1 MSNNKIIKYLNIS
14 LYVMF
19 IISVLLVFFVLKNS
33 DDNAKLDGSL
43 DTNFYWAY
51 ILLFV
56 GALSILV
63 FTIYHALTIKGDTKK
78 MIIAFVGL
86 GLVILIAYLM
96 SSDEIPQFF
105 GTQALIADGTL
116 TPNTAR
122 LTDVGLYT
130 TYILAFIS
138 VATLVYTSFSRFW
151 TK

>member
-1 MSNNKIIKYLNIS
+1 MSINKILKYLNIS

-19 IISVLLVFFVLKNS
+19 IISIILVFFVIKNS
-33 DDNAKLDGSL
+33 DNNAKLDGSL

-51 ILLFV
+51 FLLIV
-56 GALSILV
+56 GALGILAFSV
-63 FTIYHALTIKGDTKK
+63 YQGITIKGDSKK
-78 MIIAFVGL
+78 MIVAFVGL
-86 GLVILIAYLM
+86 AVILLISYLM

-122 LTDVGLYT
+122 LTDVGLYA

-138 VATLVYTSFSRFW
+138 VATLFYTSVSKYW

>member
-1 MSNNKIIKYLNIS
+1 MSINKILKYLNIS

-19 IISVLLVFFVLKNS
+19 VISIILVFFVIKNS

-51 ILLFV
+51 FLLII
-56 GALSILV
+56 GALGILG
-63 FTIYHALTIKGDTKK
+63 FSLYQAFTIKGDSKK
-78 MIIAFVGL
+78 MIISFVAL
-86 GLVILIAYLM
+86 AVILLIAYLM

-122 LTDVGLYT
+122 LTDVGLYA

-138 VATLVYTSFSRFW
+138 VATLVYTSLSRYW

>member
-1 MSNNKIIKYLNIS
+1 MSINKILKYLNIS

-19 IISVLLVFFVLKNS
+19 ILSVLFVFFVIKNS

-51 ILLFV
+51 FLLII
-56 GALSILV
+56 GALGILG
-63 FTIYHALTIKGDTKK
+63 FSLYQAFTIKGDSKK
-78 MIIAFVGL
+78 MIISFVAL
-86 GLVILIAYLM
+86 AVIILIAYLM

-122 LTDVGLYT
+122 LTDVGLYA

-138 VATLVYTSFSRFW
+138 VATLVYTSLSRYW